1 MTENNDLVI
10 LVEPDEA
17 VREAISSLLKQ
28 HGWRVGAHAEAGN
41 LNVLLENH
49 IPLALIS
56 ESALQDMTAMQV
68 LKACK
73 SKQIPAIF
81 LGHKREIQD
90 AVDLIHMGAKDFLEK
105 PFPQDRLLRLLN
117 SLADQSPS

>member
-1 MTENNDLVI
+1 MTETKDQVI

-28 HGWRVGAHAEAGN
+28 HGWRVSAHAEAGSLDIL
-41 LNVLLENH
+41 LNSH
-49 IPLALIS
+49 DPLALIC
-56 ESALQDMTAMQV
+56 ESALQDMTAKQV
-68 LKACK
+68 LKLCK
-73 SKQIPAIF
+73 SKEIPAIF

-90 AVDLIHMGAKDFLEK
+90 AVDLIHMGAKDYLEK

-117 SLADQSPS
+117 GLAG